1 MYYYF
6 ASLVLLA
13 AVLALEYQFRR
24 AIRTIAVFGVL
35 AFILVSV
42 LKYWLSYSAV
52 ALIMLLLAS
61 FFSMYWYAERRFYIF
76 YAGIAAVAILF
87 FVSSYYA
94 LGSSYTPMAFGL
106 GAVFG
111 LLYSGLESR
120 KPSNYRQDKRTE
132 LMRDYIQVTI
142 GVVLVAIIAIS
153 GLYGFYIS
161 FYLVLLGLLALG
173 FAFNSRRKIL
183 VFFKRLER
191 TGVFFGRGAIF
202 LAIGFTILLPLYA
215 YHRVLIFGI
224 LILLFCDPAAT
235 IFGIRYGKVKLPYNK
250 NKSYA
255 GTLAYFLLGAV
266 FSFITIGYIGLALA
280 LLLALLESI
289 PTRADDNITVSLV
302 YGVLASIFV

>member
-94 LGSSYTPMAFGL
+94 LGSSYTP
-106 GAVFG
+106 
-111 LLYSGLESR
+111 
-120 KPSNYRQDKRTE
+120 
-132 LMRDYIQVTI
+132 I
-142 GVVLVAIIAIS
+142 
-153 GLYGFYIS
+153 
-161 FYLVLLGLLALG
+161 
-173 FAFNSRRKIL
+173 
-183 VFFKRLER
+183 
-191 TGVFFGRGAIF
+191 
-202 LAIGFTILLPLYA
+202 
-215 YHRVLIFGI
+215 
-224 LILLFCDPAAT
+224 
-235 IFGIRYGKVKLPYNK
+235 
-250 NKSYA
+250 
-255 GTLAYFLLGAV
+255 
-266 FSFITIGYIGLALA
+266 SFITIGYIGLALA